1 MQPHRWTDFYANCL
15 ESRYHCGPDG
25 YPIGYGQRY
34 CQKFS
39 DNRGMLDAR
48 GQQWM
53 LDNMHCL
60 QLALVGDAVDA
71 DPTATTCDAL
81 EDKAFASHAPCYT
94 GNGFCPLGVEVWETV
109 LEILGVTTLV
119 SSWDAFKATV
129 ETVGDCVAFYAYTS
143 VQRPLDV
150 LRRGEIYM
158 QQFFLGTLRGAE
170 QDPMSIIF
178 LRS

>member
-1 MQPHRWTDFYANCL
+1 MDQCAFYANCL

-60 QLALVGDAVDA
+60 QLALVGNAVDA
-71 DPTATTCDAL
+71 DPAATTCDAL

-94 GNGFCPLGVEVWETV
+94 SNGFCSLGVEVWETV
-109 LEILGVTTLV
+109 LEIVDIRTLF
-119 SSWDAFKATV
+119 SNWDAFKATI
-129 ETVGDCVAFYAYTS
+129 ETAGDCVTFYAYVVESGFIGADEAASSRTIFDQS
-143 VQRPLDV
+143 
-150 LRRGEIYM
+150 
-158 QQFFLGTLRGAE
+158 LGRFDEL
-170 QDPMSIIF
+170 
-178 LRS
+178 